1 MVTVAASGMAQWFL
15 MGISAMSWLQDDG
28 EEDDQDED
36 VERGEETLL
45 LRIEHHWH
53 KPT

>member
-1 MVTVAASGMAQWFL
+1 